1 MSARALQRIAG
12 SLGVALVLGA
22 ATAHAQTDAP
32 AAAPSEEVTLER
44 LIDSALTRSPGLQA
58 KKRAY
63 EAARGR
69 VIAAWLP
76 EDPMVGADVEGQSSL
91 FDFGSRNNREY
102 MVSQTI
108 PFPTTLLL
116 RGQVAARES
125 RMAYQQYKEAERD
138 TIWHIEQ
145 PYYELYM
152 TKKTIVALEEVE
164 ALIERLARSAQA
176 RYAGN
181 QASQQDVLKAQIE
194 LAKTRIEL
202 FNVRQQEH
210 VAEAHVSHILD
221 RSLETRYAIPADL
234 PVTALSLARPELE
247 RLALKTK
254 PELLAMET
262 GISRAKANRL
272 MAFTS
277 WLPGVTGRIE
287 GRQFRGESGL
297 REKDTFI
304 GITVPVWS
312 LLKGVGG
319 EWTSAQREV
328 QQAQAQY
335 LEMKNEVFLAVHEAY
350 AAAAS
355 TQHGLLQYEQVIL
368 PQARQQVDVA
378 LSAYE
383 AGRVDFLNLIDAQR
397 MLRDAQISYYKY
409 RADYERGLSNLRLA
423 IGSDLP
429 SGQGGAQ

>member
-12 SLGVALVLGA
+12 SLGVALVLGV
-22 ATAHAQTDAP
+22 ATAYAQTDAP
-32 AAAPSEEVTLER
+32 AAAPAEEVTLER

-91 FDFGSRNNREY
+91 FDFGSRTNREY

-152 TKKTIVALEEVE
+152 TKKTIVALEELQ
-164 ALIERLARSAQA
+164 ALLERLARSAQA
-176 RYAGN
+176 RYASN

-202 FNVRQQEH
+202 FNARQQEH
-210 VAEAHVSHILD
+210 VAEAHFSHILD
-221 RSLETRYAIPADL
+221 RSLETHYAIPADL
-234 PVTALSLARPELE
+234 PVTALSLTRPELE
-247 RLALKTK
+247 RLALRQK
-254 PELLAMET
+254 PELLAMDV
-262 GISRAKANRL
+262 GISRAKTNRL

-277 WLPGVTGRIE
+277 WLPEVTGRIE

-297 REKDTFI
+297 RERDTFI

-312 LLKGVGG
+312 LLKGIGG

-355 TQHGLLQYEQVIL
+355 THHGLLQYEQVIL
-368 PQARQQVDVA
+368 PQDRQQADVA
-378 LSAYE
+378 LE
-383 AGRVDFLNLIDAQR
+383 IGR
-397 MLRDAQISYYKY
+397 
-409 RADYERGLSNLRLA
+409 
-423 IGSDLP
+423 
-429 SGQGGAQ
+429 

>member
-1 MSARALQRIAG
+1 MSTRALHQMIW
-12 SLGVALVLGA
+12 SLWLVLAVGVAS
-22 ATAHAQTDAP
+22 AHAQPETSAVVP
-32 AAAPSEEVTLER
+32 AEEVTLTS
-44 LIDSALTRSPGLQA
+44 LIDAALARSPGLQA

-63 EAARGR
+63 EAARSR

-76 EDPMVGADVEGQSSL
+76 EDPTVGADVEGQSSL
-91 FDFGSRNNREY
+91 FDFGSRTNREY

-116 RGQVAARES
+116 RGQVAAREA
-125 RMAYQQYKEAERD
+125 RIAYQQYQEAQRD

-145 PYYELYM
+145 PYYDLYM
-152 TKKTIVALEEVE
+152 NKKTIVALEEVE
-164 ALIERLARSAQA
+164 ELLDKLSRAVQA
-176 RYAGN
+176 RYASN
-181 QASQQDVLKAQIE
+181 QASQQDVLKVQIE
-194 LAKTRIEL
+194 LSKVRIDL
-202 FNVRQQEH
+202 FNARQQEH
-210 VAEAHVSHILD
+210 VAEAHFSHILD
-221 RSLETRYAIPADL
+221 RSLETRYTIPDDL
-234 PVTALSLARPELE
+234 PETLLTLTRPELE
-247 RLALKTK
+247 HLALKTK

-272 MAFTS
+272 MTFTN
-277 WLPGVTGRIE
+277 WMPEVTGRIE
-287 GRQFRGESGL
+287 ARQFRGESSL

-319 EWTSAQREV
+319 EWNSAQREV

-335 LEMKNEVFLAVHEAY
+335 LEMKNEVLLAVHEAY

-355 TQHGLLQYEQVIL
+355 AQNGLLQYEQVIL

-378 LSAYE
+378 FASYE
-383 AGRVDFLNLIDAQR
+383 AGRTDFLNLIDAQR
-397 MLRDAQISYYKY
+397 MLKDAQMAYYKVK
-409 RADYERGLSNLRLA
+409 ADYERGLSNLRLA

-429 SGQGGAQ
+429 TAQGGAQ